1 MGKTSGKSCKA
12 VRRSGPRKPTAALLR
27 VTAGSMLPF
36 LQTVAR
42 NRRFAAAWS
51 KAIVKGD
58 LDRMIALLRPVAP
71 DLIRNGLGTNG
82 IGYFFSCPKPWSEYS
97 CGTTI
102 PPGSVQF
109 HFSPV
114 MHRRIA
120 ALLIPYYRRLLKQPV
135 YAAALARAIRRGEQR
150 TAERLIKREICSSLL
165 RSVCVKDG
173 ELRLTFKARKSK
185 YVYAHLLF
193 PFLE

>member
-1 MGKTSGKSCKA
+1 MGKKRGKSCKA
-12 VRRSGPRKPTAALLR
+12 ARSSGPRKPTAALLR
-27 VTAGSMLPF
+27 VTAKSMLPF

-42 NRRFAAAWS
+42 SRRFAAAWS

-58 LDRMIALLRPVAP
+58 LDGMITLLRPVAP
-71 DLIRNGLGTNG
+71 DLIGNGLGTNG
-82 IGYFFSCPKPWSEYS
+82 IGYFFSCPAPWSEYS

-120 ALLIPYYRRLLKQPV
+120 ALLLPYYRRLLRQPA
-135 YAAALARAIRRGEQR
+135 YAAALARAIRRGDQR
-150 TAERLIKREICSSLL
+150 TAEQLVKREICSALL

-173 ELRLTFKARKSK
+173 ELRLNFKARNGK

-193 PFLE
+193 PFLD